1 MKCYVS
7 TPSLIQDYSLTNRIQ
22 TCKVFGIMQFYIV
35 KLYKA
40 RIKIYLSFGIY
51 VSFCHSLKCRI
62 YNSINHFA
70 NNQQNMVL
78 FKNMVGKTLVMFVF
92 MFVWH
97 VKMVLDLLECCLSHS
112 TYGFKI

>member
-1 MKCYVS
+1 
-7 TPSLIQDYSLTNRIQ
+7 
-22 TCKVFGIMQFYIV
+22 MQFYIV

-40 RIKIYLSFGIY
+40 RIKIHLSFGIC
-51 VSFCHSLKCRI
+51 VRFCHSLKCRS

-70 NNQQNMVL
+70 DKQQNMV

-97 VKMVLDLLECCLSHS
+97 VRMVLDLLECCLSHS